1 MARGAWLWMV
11 ADSAGRPLTPFVAP
25 SWLVEPASAVPGR
38 NTLLKHGIAEQEA
51 DRPFFPPSFGPFN
64 P

>member
-1 MARGAWLWMV
+1 MV

-51 DRPFFPPSFGPFN
+51 DRPFFPPSFGPFH